1 MASGDLRAALLSE
14 MHRAI
19 EDSTRHA
26 MQLLVGGEG
35 TLTYPPG
42 VNLSKAER
50 AAIDALA
57 LSPTGRSALEKLLQ
71 DAAAAP
77 LFHLF
82 ALLDGVA
89 DPRDWPGTWPG
100 ATITT
105 PRGEASAESMWHDDF
120 YGSYRVRGRDT
131 R

>member
-1 MASGDLRAALLSE
+1 MVSADARSVLLRE

-19 EDSTRHA
+19 DDA
-26 MQLLVGGEG
+26 MSHTMKVLDGREG
-35 TLTYPPG
+35 ALTYPPG
-42 VNLSKAER
+42 VDLSKAER
-50 AAIDALA
+50 SAIETLA
-57 LSPTGRSALEKLLQ
+57 LSAAARSALEKLLR
-71 DAAAAP
+71 DTAAAP

-105 PRGEASAESMWHDDF
+105 LRGDRGPESMWHDDF
-120 YGSYRVRGRDT
+120 YGSYREHGHE
-131 R
+131 

>member
-1 MASGDLRAALLSE
+1 MASDLRAVLLSE

-35 TLTYPPG
+35 ALTYPPG
-42 VNLSKAER
+42 VDLSKAER
-50 AAIDALA
+50 SAIGALA
-57 LSPTGRSALEKLLQ
+57 LSPTARSALEKLLR

-105 PRGEASAESMWHDDF
+105 LRGEGSAESMWHDDF
-120 YGSYRVRGRDT
+120 YGTYRELGRDT

>member
-1 MASGDLRAALLSE
+1 MISGVLRAVLLSE
-14 MHRAI
+14 MHRAV

-26 MQLLVGGEG
+26 MQLLVCGEG
-35 TLTYPPG
+35 ALTYPPG
-42 VNLSKAER
+42 VELSKAER
-50 AAIDALA
+50 STIVALA
-57 LSPTGRSALEKLLQ
+57 LSPTAQSALEKLLR

-82 ALLDGVA
+82 VLLDGVA

-105 PRGEASAESMWHDDF
+105 PRGEGRADSMWHDDF
-120 YGSYRVRGRDT
+120 YGTYREHGDE
-131 R
+131 